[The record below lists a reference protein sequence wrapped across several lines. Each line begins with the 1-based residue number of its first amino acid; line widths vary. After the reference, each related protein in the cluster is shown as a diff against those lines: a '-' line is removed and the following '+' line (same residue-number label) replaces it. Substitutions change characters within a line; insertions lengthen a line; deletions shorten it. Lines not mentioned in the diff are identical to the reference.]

1 MQISPPVS
9 NSHSATG
16 VPEPVRIAS
25 LGLSS
30 QLEESATY
38 SHRVLIVEDDKSL
51 SKFLSRE
58 LNLLKFA
65 VDVSHDSESAF
76 LNLEASTYDLV
87 VLDLNLPGM
96 DGIAILQRIRATV
109 QHRFPILVLT
119 ARSATEDVIRAFEH
133 GADDYLVKPF
143 SFQEMQAR
151 MRNLL
156 RRHYSPVPQAAP
168 VGDLTMDRAGRR
180 VMRGQRRIELT
191 PREFSILECL
201 MNNVGRPVSRTSLMK
216 EVWQISFDPTT
227 NIVDVYMKYL
237 RDKIDGEGEVKLI
250 HTVRGVGY
258 ELRND

>member
-1 MQISPPVS
+1 V
-9 NSHSATG
+9 N
-16 VPEPVRIAS
+16 
-25 LGLSS
+25 
-30 QLEESATY
+30 Y
-38 SHRVLIVEDDKSL
+38 SHRVLIVEDDRSL
-51 SKFLSRE
+51 SKFLTRE
-58 LNLLKFA
+58 LNSLKFA
-65 VDVSHDSESAF
+65 VDVSNDSEAAF
-76 LNLEASTYDLV
+76 VNLQAFVYDLV
-87 VLDLNLPGM
+87 ILDLNLPGM
-96 DGIAILQRIRATV
+96 DGIAILQRIRAMY
-109 QHRFPILVLT
+109 QRRFPILVLT
-119 ARSATEDVIRAFEH
+119 ARVGTEDMVLAFEH

-180 VMRGQRRIELT
+180 VMRGQRRVELT

-201 MNNVGRPVSRTSLMK
+201 MNNVGRPVSRASLMK